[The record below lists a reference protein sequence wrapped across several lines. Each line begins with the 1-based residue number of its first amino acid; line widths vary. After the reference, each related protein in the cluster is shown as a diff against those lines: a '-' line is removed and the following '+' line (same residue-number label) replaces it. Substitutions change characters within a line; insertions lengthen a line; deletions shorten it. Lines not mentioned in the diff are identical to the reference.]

1 MSNVSKSDACEAMAR
16 VMDDA
21 AAHAAARRDEHQKSE
36 PAFACKLLWWSK
48 ACASGA
54 AFVRELKD
62 R

>member
-1 MSNVSKSDACEAMAR
+1 MTNVSPNDACEAMAR

-21 AAHAAARRDEHQKSE
+21 AAHAAARRDEYQDLE
-36 PAFACKLLWWSK
+36 PEFARKLQWWSE